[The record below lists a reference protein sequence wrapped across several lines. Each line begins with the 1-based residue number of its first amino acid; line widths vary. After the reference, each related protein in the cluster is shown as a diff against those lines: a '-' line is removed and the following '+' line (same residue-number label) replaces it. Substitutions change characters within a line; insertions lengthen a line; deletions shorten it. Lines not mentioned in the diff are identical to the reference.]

1 MPKAAIHPQRTAF
14 QNSSCD
20 KPKNCGHSNI
30 GQLTRFDGSLEGL
43 KVKIKVNKK
52 PRKFCRVDEDK
63 RKPTVINKFL
73 FYSSTR
79 FRRCM
84 SWILIKEKKNN
95 ERDTTTCQLFCG
107 FKKKNLN
114 YYFFFFFYQ
123 CHTLME
129 ITNEI
134 DSEK

>member
-73 FYSSTR
+73 F
-79 FRRCM
+79 
-84 SWILIKEKKNN
+84 
-95 ERDTTTCQLFCG
+95 LFKYQIPKVYVLD
-107 FKKKNLN
+107 FNKRKKK
-114 YYFFFFFYQ
+114 
-123 CHTLME
+123 
-129 ITNEI
+129 
-134 DSEK
+134 